1 MQPSVVG
8 EAVEILTVRL
18 GRRQWQLDR
27 AWSRGPWTLEEVSSA
42 SRDLLMRLKIR
53 HRCWMGSETTKLFDL
68 ILSSHKTEA
77 SPWSSMPGSVS
88 RVKQTAKRLTMQKE
102 RGRKLSLYKDPAR
115 GRPSW
120 GRGVGGRSTWD
131 HTGSVVL
138 IGILSCSTMLL
149 TQEALDTGTQA
160 AGCTDQE
167 LSSTRPF

>member
-1 MQPSVVG
+1 M
-8 EAVEILTVRL
+8 EILTKP

-88 RVKQTAKRLTMQKE
+88 RVKQTANRMSMQKE
-102 RGRKLSLYKDPAR
+102 RGRKLFLSKDPAR

-120 GRGVGGRSTWD
+120 GGGWSTWA

>member
-1 MQPSVVG
+1 MHAAISGGRSSGDFNCQAGKKTVAAGQGVVVQAMDTGGG
-8 EAVEILTVRL
+8 ELGQQRSSDETKDMAWILV
-18 GRRQWQLDR
+18 
-27 AWSRGPWTLEEVSSA
+27 
-42 SRDLLMRLKIR
+42 
-53 HRCWMGSETTKLFDL
+53 GSETTKLFDL
-68 ILSSHKTEA
+68 ILSSHKTDA
-77 SPWSSMPGSVS
+77 SPGHHSMAGSVS

-120 GRGVGGRSTWD
+120 GGGWSTWA

-149 TQEALDTGTQA
+149 TQQALDRGTQA
-160 AGCTDQE
+160 AGSTDQE